1 MWNGA
6 SSDMDF
12 QREGVFE
19 SFLTLCKAKNSF
31 NFIKHRGDESCRY
44 IVTSLSLFF
53 IDRMPTPLIGSSEI
67 ICWSAVE
74 WLAAF
79 FQIKR
84 LIAVTDVLN
93 WSLGLKLTLE
103 NASMRDFQ
111 TTTVVNLRLIS
122 SSRCPHKCAEEMR
135 KKSTHGVVS
144 ARQSG

>member
-6 SSDMDF
+6 PSDMDF

-67 ICWSAVE
+67 ICWSGEE
-74 WLAAF
+74 WLTAF
-79 FQIKR
+79 FRIKR

-93 WSLGLKLTLE
+93 WSLGLKLTLA
-103 NASMRDFQ
+103 NVSMRDFR
-111 TTTVVNLRLIS
+111 TTVVNLRLIS
-122 SSRCPHKCAEEMR
+122 SSRCPHKRAEEMR
-135 KKSTHGVVS
+135 KKSALGVVS